1 MDGCGDDL
9 EAAELVAGQESSYFT
24 KIICKKIG
32 GTLSGVT
39 KKISLDGI
47 AQHFE
52 LVIEFFNRFPY
63 LARGFFLL
71 SGQMTIDSGSFAHF
85 ANVTE
90 RNILFKYT

>member
-1 MDGCGDDL
+1 MDGCGDDQ
-9 EAAELVAGQESSYFT
+9 EAAVFVAGHHSSYFT
-24 KIICKKIG
+24 KIIYKKKSG
-32 GTLSGVT
+32 GTLSGVR
-39 KKISLDGI
+39 KNGI

-52 LVIEFFNRFPY
+52 LVIEIFNRFPY